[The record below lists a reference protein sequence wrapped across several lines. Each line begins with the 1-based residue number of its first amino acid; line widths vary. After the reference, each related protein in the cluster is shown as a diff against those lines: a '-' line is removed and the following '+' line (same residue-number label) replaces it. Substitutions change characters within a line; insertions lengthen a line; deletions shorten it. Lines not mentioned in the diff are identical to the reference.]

1 MLLFYR
7 AECLLLAN
15 TRAVYFTFTFIMGNG
30 DATRTLNISAPTHIL
45 AVAVAW
51 NMEKFYIM
59 HLDNFEIFKY
69 LPGASY
75 LVWPSSAR
83 FFRKVVG
90 IVSYS

>member
-59 HLDNFEIFKY
+59 HLDNFEIYKY
-69 LPGASY
+69 LPHRVLDSY
-75 LVWPSSAR
+75 FIFGLHQLVSLER
-83 FFRKVVG
+83 L
-90 IVSYS
+90 